1 MSNANLIDQLV
12 DEIVEAINDASP
24 SLEKLKKLLQD
35 AKDLMAGA
43 YFKQQP
49 IELHDLLRDAM
60 RDLETKINGLRSREP
75 DDKKRTTQEP
85 PPPSRDAEPAHDP
98 EAEKA
103 MNEAEIDFFAGRYL
117 DAIKKYEKV
126 LKIEPNWER
135 ALQHKKQAEEYLRTG
150 HIPTEALPPDAA
162 ILFGKAQSA
171 ARVMNFK
178 RARELFEEA
187 KEILEAQGISR
198 FADGQKFED
207 ELNKAEEA
215 QGTYNKG
222 LEVFNQGNI
231 DEAINKVQM
240 AADLAGIPMY
250 KEKVAELRDVRETI
264 NQVRQKLYARPLTP
278 ELVLQASAALS
289 ELQAR
294 YNDNPLLGHLLTQR
308 GIAVSQLV
316 EQLFEKADR
325 YLYEATISTSISV
338 SINLLEQAE
347 DTMRVLEYLGEDD
360 IEVKRRLSREQKEW
374 KEIKTN
380 LETAQQVKLQ
390 IENAFARHQS
400 DKALE
405 GYRQLQSLY
414 PSDGEVIV
422 LGQKLKYQQQR
433 FEIIEPILEE
443 KGNAIPGRGGL
454 LSKSDI
460 LMEKLA
466 ELLLEDPT
474 NRDLLLHYEWV
485 RLQHSLSKR
494 EELFRDDRMANARAL
509 HQQSGFWFNAS
520 IVTAVLLLLLA
531 LVLIWLSFDRQNPWT
546 AASSLISL
554 VPVLATQLVYR
565 QALLANERADK
576 LFERIHTD
584 NQKDLEMERQLF
596 DHVRSRLF
604 GEAESLLPP
613 EHEPIN
619 SKIDKETQS

>member
-215 QGTYNKG
+215 QGTYNEG

-294 YNDNPLLGHLLTQR
+294 YSGNPLLERLHTQQ
-308 GIAVSQLV
+308 IVAMNQIS
-316 EQLFEKADR
+316 EQLFEQVRQKLNDAER
-325 YLYEATISTSISV
+325 APRISDAQQSLEVISGHLM
-338 SINLLEQAE
+338 SLKETGKDDNLA
-347 DTMRVLEYLGEDD
+347 
-360 IEVKRRLSREQKEW
+360 RRLSGEEDRLSEV
-374 KEIKTN
+374 KTRISRSS
-380 LETAQQVKLQ
+380 ETLKQVKDAL
-390 IENAFARHQS
+390 ARKKYFHAW
-400 DKALE
+400 KLLRE
-405 GYRQLQSLY
+405 LRQEY
-414 PSDGEVIV
+414 PRDPEVER
-422 LGQKLKYQQQR
+422 LGQQLACWDYIR
-433 FEIIEPILEE
+433 TGGIVICVLLTILIGFFSVRWGITTWQEYVLSQTPSPTPTATFTPTATLTPTATFTPTNTLTPTLTPTTTYTPTLTPTPLTLRTIRRVWARNDCYEE
-443 KGNAIPGRGGL
+443 YTAVGAIPAA
-454 LSKSDI
+454 S
-460 LMEKLA
+460 
-466 ELLLEDPT
+466 T
-474 NRDLLLHYEWV
+474 V
-485 RLQHSLSKR
+485 RLLPAERRFDNLNR
-494 EELFRDDRMANARAL
+494 ECILVEYKGET
-509 HQQSGFWFNAS
+509 S
-520 IVTAVLLLLLA
+520 VTGWVLLA
-531 LVLIWLSFDRQNPWT
+531 DLSP
-546 AASSLISL
+546 
-554 VPVLATQLVYR
+554 
-565 QALLANERADK
+565 
-576 LFERIHTD
+576 
-584 NQKDLEMERQLF
+584 
-596 DHVRSRLF
+596 
-604 GEAESLLPP
+604 
-613 EHEPIN
+613 
-619 SKIDKETQS
+619 